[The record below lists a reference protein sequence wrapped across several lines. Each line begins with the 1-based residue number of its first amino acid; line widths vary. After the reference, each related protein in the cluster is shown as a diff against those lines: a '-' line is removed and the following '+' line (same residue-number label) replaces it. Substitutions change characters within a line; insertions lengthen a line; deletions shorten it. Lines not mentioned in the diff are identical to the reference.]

1 MRRESNDEEDTD
13 LRKTFVN
20 VELMSMA
27 FEQRKSEGSGS
38 DELPAIADASVNETF
53 FIEAF
58 DYRVNSKERTKS
70 YGSFDS
76 DDPI

>member
-1 MRRESNDEEDTD
+1 
-13 LRKTFVN
+13 
-20 VELMSMA
+20 MSMA